1 MSLVRSWRAAVL
13 RASGA
18 VLLVPVGLLLA
29 VALAASLTGL
39 GGIGS
44 IGQLVAGPGLPPAS
58 VAEARG
64 GNGAGDE
71 LSAVPAVPTLSGA
84 TARSRAGEDARRLSS
99 ERRSQRRSQRERG
112 RRRPSARRPGSTRP
126 PSRSPSRSP
135 STPPGGTA
143 PAPSGPSASEPLPGP
158 PRSTGLIRRIGAQVD
173 RIVRPLPAVGPA
185 AADAVNTV
193 VQLLDPPPTAPS
205 PAPQGAGSVLGPA
218 G

>member
-29 VALAASLTGL
+29 VGIAASLTGL

-58 VAEARG
+58 VAEARS
-64 GNGAGDE
+64 GAGTGDE
-71 LSAVPAVPTLSGA
+71 LSGLPTVPSLSRA
-84 TARSRAGEDARRLSS
+84 TARRRSGEAGLRLSPERGARR
-99 ERRSQRRSQRERG
+99 RTQRRG
-112 RRRPSARRPGSTRP
+112 RPPSARRPGSTRP
-126 PSRSPSRSP
+126 PSRSPSRRP
-135 STPPGGTA
+135 SAPPGGTA
-143 PAPSGPSASEPLPGP
+143 PPPAGPSPSEPLPGP
-158 PRSTGLIRRIGAQVD
+158 PRPTGLIRRIGAQVD

-193 VQLLDPPPTAPS
+193 VQLLDPPPSQPPPS
-205 PAPQGAGSVLGPA
+205 PSGKLLGPT